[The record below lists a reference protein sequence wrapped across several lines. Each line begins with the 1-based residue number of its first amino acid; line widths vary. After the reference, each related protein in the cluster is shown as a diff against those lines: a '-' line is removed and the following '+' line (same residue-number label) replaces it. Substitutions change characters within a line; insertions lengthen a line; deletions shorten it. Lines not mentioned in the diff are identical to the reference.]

1 MTPAQVWVLAGWHR
15 PRETTPRAQQGTTAD
30 LMNFASMSLQGG

>member
-15 PRETTPRAQQGTTAD
+15 PRHDGRTEQGSTAD
-30 LMNFASMSLQGG
+30 LMNLASMSLQGG

>member
-15 PRETTPRAQQGTTAD
+15 APQQGPQQGTTSD
-30 LMNFASMSLQGG
+30 LMNLASMSLQGG